1 MSESNWGGAGKGAMQ
16 GYQLGSQSG
25 NPWVAAIAAVV
36 GFFIGLTSESAE
48 TKALK
53 KNIKLAEDMNQA
65 TIKEMNRQLSHNS
78 MEQQYIINS
87 TERALFDTQRQ
98 SGALQGAMNAYVG
111 NFELIGNSVQHAES
125 DLTRQRDEA
134 DQQTIY
140 NMLVGINNSN
150 NRVTDITNRAR
161 AAYKDVRE
169 GFYNA
174 SNTKGSGGAQLMDFI
189 DKAMSQAPQ
198 RGGGGMGGMGGGSGV
213 GGGSSVAAG
222 QSYGSYGSWA
232 QTPYSGGGYT
242 GAGFTSG
249 GMGASGGSSYGS
261 MFGL

>member
-16 GYQLGSQSG
+16 GFQLGSQSG

-36 GFFIGLTSESAE
+36 GFFVGLTSESAE

-65 TIKEMNRQLSHNS
+65 TIREMNRQLSHNS

-111 NFELIGNSVQHAES
+111 NFELIGNSVKHAES

-174 SNTKGSGGAQLMDFI
+174 SNTKGSGGAQLMGFI
-189 DKAMSQAPQ
+189 DKAMSQGSQ
-198 RGGGGMGGMGGGSGV
+198 MGGGGMGGMGGGSGV

-249 GMGASGGSSYGS
+249 MGASGGSSYGS

>member
-36 GFFIGLTSESAE
+36 GFFVGLTSESAE

-53 KNIKLAEDMNQA
+53 KNIKLAEDMNKA

-111 NFELIGNSVQHAES
+111 NFEFIGNSVKHAES

-189 DKAMSQAPQ
+189 DKAMSQVPQ
-198 RGGGGMGGMGGGSGV
+198 MGGGGMGGGSGV

>member
-36 GFFIGLTSESAE
+36 GFFVGLTSESAE

-111 NFELIGNSVQHAES
+111 NFELIGNSVKYAES

-140 NMLVGINNSN
+140 NMFVGINNSN

-161 AAYKDVRE
+161 AANKDVRE

-189 DKAMSQAPQ
+189 DKAMSQGPQ
-198 RGGGGMGGMGGGSGV
+198 MGGGGMGGMGGGSGV